1 VASLPDRRRLNVLLG
16 VFAAVSLA
24 GYLTVRALAHPSM
37 IDMIVYRAEGR
48 AVLNGKDL
56 YGGGV
61 QVPAKAG
68 NVLPATYPP
77 FAALLFAPMAWLPVG
92 LLKVLVTAANIGLL
106 ALVVR
111 LSSRLIGSER
121 ETAAAH
127 WAMVA
132 AIAGLGLWFEPVWT
146 TLRYGQINLALLA
159 LILYDLTRA
168 PGSRWRG
175 IGIGIA
181 AGIKLTPGVFII
193 WFLLSGRRREAAISA
208 LSALGTMAVGFVLL
222 PHDST
227 NFWLHKVFDTSQV
240 GQTVITDNQAL
251 SGMAARL
258 LHVEKPGAAWAIPA
272 ALIAVVGLLLAARI
286 ARRGDVALGAMCCA
300 VTGLLIS
307 PISWSHHW
315 VWAVPIAML
324 LLQRAP
330 RPAIAWTVL
339 FCSFLIW
346 AVPHGVSATPP
357 HLNLIQLLLSSLY
370 PLAGL
375 GFLAWAWACTWTA
388 STRAQP
394 LAAS

>member
-24 GYLTVRALAHPSM
+24 GYLTVRAVAHPSM

-61 QVPAKAG
+61 QIPTKAG
-68 NVLPATYPP
+68 NILPATYPP

-92 LLKVLVTAANIGLL
+92 LLKVLVTAANIALL
-106 ALVVR
+106 PLIVH
-111 LSSRLIGSER
+111 LSARLIEEQRS
-121 ETAAAH
+121 A
-127 WAMVA
+127 AMVF
-132 AIAGLGLWFEPVWT
+132 AIAALSLWFEPVWT

-251 SGMAARL
+251 SGVIARL
-258 LHVEKPGAAWAIPA
+258 LDVEKPGAAWAVLA
-272 ALIAVVGLLLAARI
+272 VAIAVAGLLLAARI
-286 ARRGDVALGAMCCA
+286 AKRGDTALGAMCCA

-330 RPAIAWTVL
+330 RLALAWTVL

-346 AVPHGVSATPP
+346 AVPHGVGATPP
-357 HLNLIQLLLSSLY
+357 HLNVIQLLLSSLY

-375 GFLAWAWACTWTA
+375 GFLAWAWACTWIA